1 MCFFWQYQ
9 IRCPYHQS
17 RHGPLSRT
25 CAIWSAVSVG
35 LEWPISTV
43 NKLAKV
49 GILKASALLLRA
61 ILISKVHLAFEN
73 LALRQEVTVSKQLA
87 TSRSTGT

>member
-1 MCFFWQYQ
+1 
-9 IRCPYHQS
+9 
-17 RHGPLSRT
+17 
-25 CAIWSAVSVG
+25 
-35 LEWPISTV
+35 V

-49 GILKASALLLRA
+49 GILKANALLLRA